1 MIGKRKIAEIAALR
15 VAGRVWVVLLLMVVL
30 VAIPGLGLA
39 QGENAPDNSSW
50 VWMADLIPWET
61 MFGWVKYD
69 SVAKGLAFAILVVF
83 VAVLVWLWVVWW
95 NNASALRRFR
105 RKILG
110 ISRDPY
116 GFAEHFRDLGL
127 DMPGKRFAGL
137 KHAWEE
143 FRESV
148 FTAKDDEGKIL
159 AYNTVPPE
167 NFFTPEKLG
176 MNFASFRALANYFV
190 GVGLL
195 LTFFGLA
202 AALFFANKGI
212 TEGGNVEETQKS
224 LQVLLNAAT
233 LKFMTSIAGLFSSIA
248 LSVFVLIASRH
259 VSRLCASI
267 CEELEARVRFAVQEH
282 FAMLQWQE
290 LRKQTVAL
298 ETFSTDL
305 AVSIAGRIAIPVSA
319 GVFDA
324 LTKSG
329 LPGLTEEMG
338 KVSGQV
344 ETLVSDVS
352 RVSKK
357 LDNLARDIAGGIA
370 EPVKSGV
377 EGAMEPL
384 REEITKLANN
394 VVKGGKEGVEEI
406 TKDIPEKMQKAANT
420 ISTASGRLADATNEL
435 KSVAEG
441 LQVQVKAAGA
451 GFGDEMSEASK
462 EVSKTVE
469 GVGDKMRRLDA
480 VVGGLGKILDEHRQ
494 KFQGLVDATQSAS
507 NALSAAAVRHTEAA
521 RPIATAA
528 ERIGTAANTI
538 RDLGQVVQE
547 THKSLE
553 NIHQQ
558 VKDSNAELRR
568 FWEQHDGRFAGVDEK
583 MGAVV
588 EKMVEGNNAY
598 RGSVTNFVTEL
609 AGKLE
614 GALGQLSAAIE
625 ELGGIV
631 EEMQDGASARGKK

>member
-83 VAVLVWLWVVWW
+83 AAVLVWLWIVWW

-105 RKILG
+105 RKILS
-110 ISRDPY
+110 ISREPY

-127 DMPGKRFAGL
+127 DMSEKRFVGL
-137 KHAWEE
+137 KHAWAE
-143 FRESV
+143 FRKSV

-167 NFFTPEKLG
+167 HFFTSEKLG
-176 MNFASFRALANYFV
+176 MNFSSFRALANYFV

-212 TEGGNVEETQKS
+212 TEGGDVAETQKS

-267 CEELEARVRFAVQEH
+267 CEELEARVRFPVQEH

-290 LRKQTVAL
+290 LQKQTAAL

-305 AVSIAGRIAIPVSA
+305 AVSIADRISLPISA
-319 GVFDA
+319 GVLDA

-329 LPGLTEEMG
+329 LPGLTAEMG
-338 KVSGQV
+338 KVSGKV
-344 ETLVSDVS
+344 EMLVSDVS
-352 RVSKK
+352 QVSKK
-357 LDNLARDIAGGIA
+357 LDNLAGDIAGGIA

-377 EGAMEPL
+377 EDAMKPL
-384 REEITKLANN
+384 EADIKKLANS
-394 VVKGGKEGVEEI
+394 VVQGGQDGIDKI
-406 TKDIPEKMQKAANT
+406 TKGIPEKIKEAAGT
-420 ISTASGRLADATNEL
+420 IAAASKELAGATGEL
-435 KSVAEG
+435 KNVAEG
-441 LQVQVKAAGA
+441 LQTQVKDAGM
-451 GFGDEMSEASK
+451 GFGSEMNAASNEISNTVK
-462 EVSKTVE
+462 DVGGEVGRLGMVVE
-469 GVGDKMRRLDA
+469 
-480 VVGGLGKILDEHRQ
+480 GLGKILDAHRE

-507 NALSAAAVRHTEAA
+507 SALSAAAIRHAEAA

-583 MGAVV
+583 LGAVV

-614 GALGQLSAAIE
+614 GALGQLSAAIQ

-631 EEMQDGASARGKK
+631 DEIQDGASARGKK

>member
-83 VAVLVWLWVVWW
+83 AAVLVWLWIVWW
-95 NNASALRRFR
+95 NNASALWRFR
-105 RKILG
+105 RKILS
-110 ISRDPY
+110 ISREPY

-127 DMPGKRFAGL
+127 DMSEKRFAGL
-137 KHAWEE
+137 KHAWAE
-143 FRESV
+143 FRKSV

-167 NFFTPEKLG
+167 HFFTSEKLG
-176 MNFASFRALANYFV
+176 MNFSSFRALANYFV

-212 TEGGNVEETQKS
+212 TEGGDVAETQKS

-267 CEELEARVRFAVQEH
+267 CEELEARVRFPVQEH

-290 LRKQTVAL
+290 LQKQTAAL

-305 AVSIAGRIAIPVSA
+305 AVSIADRIALPVSA
-319 GVFDA
+319 GVLDA

-338 KVSGQV
+338 KVSGKV

-352 RVSKK
+352 QVSKK
-357 LDNLARDIAGGIA
+357 LDNLAGDIAGGIA

-377 EGAMEPL
+377 EDAMKPL
-384 REEITKLANN
+384 EEDIKKLANS
-394 VVKGGKEGVEEI
+394 VVQGGQDGIDKITEG
-406 TKDIPEKMQKAANT
+406 IPEKIKEAAGT
-420 ISTASGRLADATNEL
+420 IAAASKELAGATGEL
-435 KSVAEG
+435 KNVAEG
-441 LQVQVKAAGA
+441 LQAQVKDAGT
-451 GFGDEMSEASK
+451 GFGSEMSAASN

-469 GVGDKMRRLDA
+469 GVGGQVGRLGA
-480 VVGGLGKILDEHRQ
+480 VVEGLGKILDAHRE

-583 MGAVV
+583 TGSGRREDGGRQQRISGKRDKLCHRIGGQA
-588 EKMVEGNNAY
+588 GGRAWAAQ
-598 RGSVTNFVTEL
+598 RGHSGT
-609 AGKLE
+609 
-614 GALGQLSAAIE
+614 
-625 ELGGIV
+625 
-631 EEMQDGASARGKK
+631 RRHR